1 MIKKTNLLH
10 LFITLFLFACIGG
23 CDGQEE
29 SIPEPDPI
37 PDPVTQEP
45 ETEKTYELV
54 WADEFDTEEI
64 DTTKWAFQIG
74 DGTEY
79 GIPGWGNNEL
89 EYYTDRAENAFVD
102 SGNLVIIAREEKFN
116 NFSYTSARLRTKD
129 FADWKFG
136 RIEIS
141 ARLPKGQGIWPA
153 IWMLPTQEVFGGW
166 PTSGEIDIMELV
178 GHEPNTVHGTVHFGP
193 AWPDNKFIG
202 SPFKLES
209 GDFFDGFHTFSIEWE
224 EDRILF
230 FVDGQTY
237 FNVTKQTTSPHIYP
251 FNQFFHL
258 ILNIAVG
265 GDWPGRPDQTTVFP
279 QRMEID
285 YIRIYQL
292 Q

>member
-1 MIKKTNLLH
+1 MKPTNLLLAFSTFF
-10 LFITLFLFACIGG
+10 LFIIIAA

-29 SIPEPDPI
+29 SIPV
-37 PDPVTQEP
+37 PDPVPDPVVEP
-45 ETEKTYELV
+45 EVEKSYQLV
-54 WADEFDTEEI
+54 WADEFDTAEI
-64 DTTKWAFQIG
+64 DTTKWSFQIG

-89 EYYTDRAENAFVD
+89 EYYTDREENAFLD
-102 SGNLVIIAREEKFN
+102 SGNLVIVAREEKFN
-116 NFSYTSARLRTKD
+116 NFSYTSARMRTKD
-129 FADWKFG
+129 LADWKFG
-136 RIEIS
+136 RVEVK
-141 ARLPKGQGIWPA
+141 ARLPRGQGIWPA
-153 IWMLPTQEVFGGW
+153 IWMLPTQEVYGDW

-178 GHEPNTVHGTVHFGP
+178 GHEPNTVHGTIHFGP

-202 SPFKLES
+202 SPFVLES
-209 GDFFDGFHTFSIEWE
+209 GEFYDEFHEFSIEWE
-224 EDRILF
+224 MDQISF
-230 FVDGQTY
+230 FVDGQSY
-237 FNVTKQTTSPHIYP
+237 FNVTKSTTSPHVYP

-265 GDWPGRPDQTTVFP
+265 GNWPGPPDTSTEFP

>member
-1 MIKKTNLLH
+1 MKKTNLLPF
-10 LFITLFLFACIGG
+10 FITLLFIGTIG
-23 CDGQEE
+23 ACDGQED

-37 PDPVTQEP
+37 PDPVVEEP
-45 ETEKTYELV
+45 ETEKSYQLV
-54 WADEFDTEEI
+54 WEDEFDTEEI

-89 EYYTDRAENAFVD
+89 EYYTDREENAFID
-102 SGNLVIIAREEKFN
+102 SGNLVIVAREEKFN

-129 FADWKFG
+129 LADWKFG
-136 RIEIS
+136 RVEVR

-153 IWMLPTQEVFGGW
+153 VWMLSTQEVFGGW

-193 AWPDNKFIG
+193 AWPNNVFKG

-209 GDFFDGFHTFSIEWE
+209 GDFSDEFHEFSIEWE
-224 EDRILF
+224 MDRIQF
-230 FVDGQTY
+230 FVDGQNY
-237 FNVTKQTTSPHIYP
+237 FNVTKQTTSPHVYP

-258 ILNIAVG
+258 ILNVAVG
-265 GDWPGRPDQTTVFP
+265 GNWPGRPDNTTVFP

-285 YIRIYQL
+285 YIRVYQL